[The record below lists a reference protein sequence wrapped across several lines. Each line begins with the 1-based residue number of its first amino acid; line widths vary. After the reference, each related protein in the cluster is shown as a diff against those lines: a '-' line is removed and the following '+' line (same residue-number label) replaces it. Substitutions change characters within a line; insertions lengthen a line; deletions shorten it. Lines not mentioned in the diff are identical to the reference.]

1 MPITGKAIASILKEI
16 IWAVTVVPTFAP
28 MITLMAW
35 DRVIKP
41 ALAKPTT
48 ITVVAPLLWI
58 SMVIKRP
65 VSAPMM
71 GRVVSTSRIRR
82 SLSPATFCIPVAIIW
97 MPNKKSPRP
106 PTVIKAIC
114 IYSCQD
120 TPQPPE
126 AEQVCLSVM
135 IKA

>member
-1 MPITGKAIASILKEI
+1 MPITGKAIASIFKEI
-16 IWAVTVVPTFAP
+16 IWAVTVVPIFAP

-58 SMVIKRP
+58 SIVINKP
-65 VSAPMM
+65 VSIPMI
-71 GRVVSTSRIRR
+71 GRVVSTSRTRR
-82 SLSPATFCIPVAIIW
+82 SLSPATLCIPVAIIW

-106 PTVIKAIC
+106 PTVMKAISC
-114 IYSCQD
+114 IPAR
-120 TPQPPE
+120 TIPNPPE
-126 AEQVCLSVM
+126 AEQSLSLYTDPG
-135 IKA
+135 